1 MKKRTIVEV
10 DSKRK
15 FVAAAADWL
24 AARVR
29 TGADGA
35 ASLAHLMVVVPTA
48 QSGRRLRLALARH
61 FASGLIPPVVR
72 VPAQFALPPDN
83 LADSVA
89 TRTDELVAFWEA
101 SGSKGSIDGA
111 AQLADIRHILGARAL
126 TFADVADRIG
136 GLLTNDLAD
145 LEVARWRDLA
155 DLEQRYLAALA
166 RRGRTDRTLAT
177 QAAIAHPRTV
187 EGVEEVV
194 LAGLL
199 DPLPLMNEALDRLGL
214 PVIELVPGEVASSPL
229 RTDQIVASGTA
240 ASESW
245 KIGELFAGVK
255 PTEALPALC
264 LADAALF
271 PEIQGAL
278 QAKGLTVH
286 NPSATPLA
294 TSSLGHLVA
303 RLAALK
309 RTSSYAVFSAFL
321 RCGDVRRWIKEELG
335 YSDKQLTDILT
346 DLDNRQAQYLPE
358 KMEDIGP
365 KTTGPLRNVYEFVA
379 KELRKKGV
387 RELLESI
394 FRHHLLDEQNADA
407 REFVAASEAVSDLL
421 DECLD
426 ASVPPAIALELFE
439 RRLGETTYSL
449 EPDEGDA
456 ILTDG
461 WLELPFLD
469 ADELVIAGFQE
480 GCVPESVVGHAFL
493 PDALRRGLG
502 LPDNAFRSARDR
514 RILDLALACRQSGA
528 VRIYFHG
535 IDAQGNVLKPSRLL
549 FEGADDAALAE
560 RVKRFY
566 GLKAGTEESS
576 SADLPAGWRLDLPVP
591 PERTELAFSSPSSL
605 DAYLK
610 CPFTYLLSKTFGDRM
625 DDRAEELEPNEF
637 GALAHE
643 ALEGWAEG
651 PLKDSEDAAAIADDL
666 AARVDQILQKRFGTD
681 VPAIVDLQG
690 ESIKRRL
697 AHFASVQVAWHA
709 AGWRIVASERKL
721 EVAYGHT
728 RVKGRCDR
736 IDYNEAT
743 GEWCVI
749 DYKTWD
755 SAERASCF
763 DEKKQEWKSLQLPL
777 YCAMLDAEQSPEFAA
792 AKREKIVSVYCIL
805 GKTEAD
811 VRYSEPMRG
820 DLVAEA
826 EVVVRRLIDRIE
838 RGVFWPPDLKR
849 REWEWEF
856 KPWIFNTP
864 EESVNAA
871 WLEDQLRRLAV
882 LADEEAAKREEA

>member
-1 MKKRTIVEV
+1 M
-10 DSKRK
+10 
-15 FVAAAADWL
+15 
-24 AARVR
+24 
-29 TGADGA
+29 
-35 ASLAHLMVVVPTA
+35 
-48 QSGRRLRLALARH
+48 
-61 FASGLIPPVVR
+61 
-72 VPAQFALPPDN
+72 
-83 LADSVA
+83 
-89 TRTDELVAFWEA
+89 
-101 SGSKGSIDGA
+101 
-111 AQLADIRHILGARAL
+111 
-126 TFADVADRIG
+126 
-136 GLLTNDLAD
+136 
-145 LEVARWRDLA
+145 
-155 DLEQRYLAALA
+155 
-166 RRGRTDRTLAT
+166 
-177 QAAIAHPRTV
+177 
-187 EGVEEVV
+187 
-194 LAGLL
+194 
-199 DPLPLMNEALDRLGL
+199 
-214 PVIELVPGEVASSPL
+214 
-229 RTDQIVASGTA
+229 
-240 ASESW
+240 
-245 KIGELFAGVK
+245 
-255 PTEALPALC
+255 
-264 LADAALF
+264 
-271 PEIQGAL
+271 
-278 QAKGLTVH
+278 
-286 NPSATPLA
+286 
-294 TSSLGHLVA
+294 
-303 RLAALK
+303 
-309 RTSSYAVFSAFL
+309 
-321 RCGDVRRWIKEELG
+321 
-335 YSDKQLTDILT
+335 
-346 DLDNRQAQYLPE
+346 
-358 KMEDIGP
+358 
-365 KTTGPLRNVYEFVA
+365 
-379 KELRKKGV
+379 
-387 RELLESI
+387 
-394 FRHHLLDEQNADA
+394 
-407 REFVAASEAVSDLL
+407 
-421 DECLD
+421 
-426 ASVPPAIALELFE
+426 
-439 RRLGETTYSL
+439 
-449 EPDEGDA
+449 
-456 ILTDG
+456 
-461 WLELPFLD
+461 
-469 ADELVIAGFQE
+469 
-480 GCVPESVVGHAFL
+480 
-493 PDALRRGLG
+493 
-502 LPDNAFRSARDR
+502 
-514 RILDLALACRQSGA
+514 
-528 VRIYFHG
+528 RIYFHG

-666 AARVDQILQKRFGTD
+666 AERVDRILQKRFGTD

-736 IDYNEAT
+736 IDYNAAT

-882 LADEEAAKREEA
+882 LADEEAAKKEEA